1 MAFKTRRPRG
11 TTLGRLQI
19 LCPSAVKRSN
29 TMRTIAFFSQAPA
42 CGKTTACVN
51 VGAALAEMG
60 RQVLVVDL
68 DAQACATSL
77 LGRPARLENSVLAA
91 LLAERPLRAVLQRTP
106 AKHLWLA
113 PACAELS
120 RIEQMGAVPD
130 PNRATPDGLL
140 TEVALALE
148 LQDFREPFD
157 YILLDCPNQPIF
169 MHRLV
174 LVACDEVIV
183 PAGLS
188 LQALYATTPT
198 LQLILSAQ
206 KVRGDGLPAFL
217 GYLLHRSGRGSI
229 PRDMQRTL
237 AQYQLPCFSTIR
249 HSVLMRSLPYR
260 RDVLERLMIFAY
272 PNHPVAA
279 TYRQVAREVD
289 LGIDLAGRFAAE
301 LARAPSGLTPPSR
314 PTARQR

>member
-1 MAFKTRRPRG
+1 
-11 TTLGRLQI
+11 
-19 LCPSAVKRSN
+19 
-29 TMRTIAFFSQAPA
+29 MRTIAFFSQVPA

-51 VGAALAEMG
+51 VGAALTEMG

-68 DAQACATSL
+68 DAQACATNI
-77 LGRPARLENSVLAA
+77 LGHPARLDNSVLAA
-91 LLAERPLRAVLQRTP
+91 LLAERPLRAVIQRTP

-130 PNRATPDGLL
+130 PNRATPDGRLS
-140 TEVALALE
+140 EVALVLE
-148 LQDFREPFD
+148 LQDFQEPFD
-157 YILLDCPNQPIF
+157 FVLLDCPNQPIF

-183 PAGLS
+183 PAGFS
-188 LQALYATTPT
+188 LKALYGTTPT
-198 LQLILSAQ
+198 MQLILAAQ

-217 GYLLHRSGRGSI
+217 GYLLHRSSRGSM
-229 PRDMQRTL
+229 PREMQRTL

-260 RDVLERLMIFAY
+260 RDVLERLMIFAH
-272 PNHPVAA
+272 PNHPGAA
-279 TYRQVAREVD
+279 AYRQVAREID
-289 LGIDLAGRFAAE
+289 FGIEGARKLAIE

>member
-1 MAFKTRRPRG
+1 M
-11 TTLGRLQI
+11 
-19 LCPSAVKRSN
+19 
-29 TMRTIAFFSQAPA
+29 MRTIAFFSQVPA

-51 VGAALAEMG
+51 LAAALAEMG

-68 DAQACATSL
+68 DTQACATSI
-77 LGRPARLENSVLAA
+77 LGRSVGLDNSVLAA
-91 LLAERPLRAVLQRTP
+91 LLAERPLRAVIQQTP
-106 AKHLWLA
+106 VKRLWLA
-113 PACAELS
+113 PACTELS

-148 LQDFREPFD
+148 LQEFQEPFD
-157 YILLDCPNQPIF
+157 YVLLDCPNQPIF

-183 PAGLS
+183 PVGLS
-188 LQALYATTPT
+188 LEALYATTPT

-217 GYLLHRSGRGSI
+217 GCLLHRSGRGSV
-229 PRDMQRTL
+229 PREMQRTL
-237 AQYQLPCFSTIR
+237 AKHQLPCFSTIR
-249 HSVLMRSLPYR
+249 HSVRVRSLPHR

-272 PNHPVAA
+272 PTHPVAA
-279 TYRQVAREVD
+279 AYRQVAREID
-289 LGIDLAGRFAAE
+289 LGIELAHRFAAE
-301 LARAPSGLTPPSR
+301 LACAPSGLTPPSR
-314 PTARQR
+314 STARQH